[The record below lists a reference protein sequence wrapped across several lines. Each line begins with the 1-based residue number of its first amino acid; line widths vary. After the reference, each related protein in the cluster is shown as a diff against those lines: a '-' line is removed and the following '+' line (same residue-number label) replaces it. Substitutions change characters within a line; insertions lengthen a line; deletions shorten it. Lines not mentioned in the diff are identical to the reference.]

1 MDKRKPLSIEKP
13 KHFGHS
19 LGRLL
24 KYLRKYWAGIIVS
37 FVLAIIGV
45 LASLLGPKVLQ
56 IIMEEIVSATNNQV
70 AINFARVGT
79 IAGILIALFMV
90 SGFLQFVQY
99 NILAIITARVSKKM
113 RGDISSKINRLPLA
127 YFDKRSYGDVL
138 SCITNDIDTIG
149 QTLNQSLSNILS
161 SVIMLTGLIV
171 MMFVTSW
178 ELTLI
183 TLAMTPLTII
193 LLAIIV
199 KFSQKFFRE
208 QQNSLGAIN
217 GHVEEIFS
225 AHSVVKVYGGKSKA
239 LEKFDDINGKLYKSG
254 YLSQFLS
261 GLMQPIMMFVA
272 NLMVVVVAIV
282 GIIMAT
288 KDPIFIATLVIF
300 VIYVKNLNHPIS
312 QLASITSTLQSTA
325 AAAERVFDLLE
336 ADEQSEDV
344 APRGSV
350 DVANIK
356 GNIVFENVG
365 FGYDADRE
373 IIHDFNLEVNTGEQ
387 IAIVG
392 PTGAGKT
399 TLVNLLMRFYEVGK
413 GSIKVDGISL
423 AEMNRHDVRS
433 IFGMVLQDTWL
444 FNGTIRE
451 NLKFGKDISDEEMF
465 KVTKACKIDHFIR
478 ALPNGYDMV
487 LDENSNISQGQKQ
500 LFTIARAM
508 LENAPVLIL
517 DEATSSVDTRTELLI
532 QEAMDKLTED
542 RTSFVI
548 AHRLSTIKNASK
560 ILVMRDGNIVEIGTH
575 NELLEKGG
583 FYSELYNSQFAE

>member
-1 MDKRKPLSIEKP
+1 MDKKKPLSIEKP

-79 IAGILIALFMV
+79 IAGILIALFVV
-90 SGFLQFVQY
+90 SGFLQFLQY
-99 NILAIITARVSKKM
+99 NILAVITARVSKKM

-336 ADEQSEDV
+336 ADEQSEDT

-350 DVANIK
+350 DVASVK

-365 FGYDADRE
+365 FGYDTDRE
-373 IIHDFNLEVNTGEQ
+373 IIHDFNLEVNSGEQ

-465 KVTKACKIDHFIR
+465 KVTKACKIDHFIK

>member
-465 KVTKACKIDHFIR
+465 KVTKACKIDHFIK

-575 NELLEKGG
+575 NELLEKDG

>member
-56 IIMEEIVSATNNQV
+56 IIMEEIVSATNNHV

-208 QQNSLGAIN
+208 QQNSLGAMN

-336 ADEQSEDV
+336 ADEQSEDT

-350 DVANIK
+350 DVASVK

-465 KVTKACKIDHFIR
+465 KVTKACKIDHFIK

>member
-1 MDKRKPLSIEKP
+1 MDKKKPISIEKP

-24 KYLRKYWAGIIVS
+24 KYLRKYWAAIIVS

-79 IAGILIALFMV
+79 IAGILIALFVV
-90 SGFLQFVQY
+90 SGFLQFLQY
-99 NILAIITARVSKKM
+99 NILAVITARVSKKM

-336 ADEQSEDV
+336 ADEQSEDT

-350 DVANIK
+350 DVASVK

-373 IIHDFNLEVNTGEQ
+373 IIHDFNLEVNSGEQ

-413 GSIKVDGISL
+413 GCIRVDGINL

-465 KVTKACKIDHFIR
+465 KVTKACKIDHFIK

>member
-1 MDKRKPLSIEKP
+1 MDNKKPINIEKP
-13 KHFGHS
+13 KRFGHS

-24 KYLRKYWAGIIVS
+24 KYLKKYWAGIIVS

-79 IAGILIALFMV
+79 IAGILIGLFFV

-99 NILAIITARVSKKM
+99 NILAVITARVSKKM

-183 TLAMTPLTII
+183 TLAMTPITII

-239 LEKFDDINGKLYKSG
+239 LDKFDNINGRLYRSG

-288 KDPIFIATLVIF
+288 KNPIFIATLVIF

-336 ADEQSEDV
+336 ADEQSEDI
-344 APRGSV
+344 APRGSINL
-350 DVANIK
+350 ASITGK
-356 GNIVFENVG
+356 ILFENVA
-365 FGYDADRE
+365 FGYTEERE
-373 IIHDFNLEVNTGEQ
+373 IIHDFNLSVNPGEQ

-399 TLVNLLMRFYEVGK
+399 TLVNLLMRFYELGK

-423 AEMNRHDVRS
+423 ADMNRHDVRS

-451 NLKFGKDISDEEMF
+451 NLKFGKDITDEEMF
-465 KVTKACKIDHFIR
+465 KVTKACKIDHFIK

-575 NELLEKGG
+575 KELLEKGG

>member
-1 MDKRKPLSIEKP
+1 MANRKQMSVEKP
-13 KHFGHS
+13 KRFGHS
-19 LGRLL
+19 LNRLF

-56 IIMEEIVSATNNQV
+56 IIMEEIVSATNNQI

-79 IAGILIALFMV
+79 IAGILIALFIV
-90 SGFLQFVQY
+90 SSFLQFVQY

-239 LEKFDDINGKLYKSG
+239 LNKFDDINGRLYKSG

-288 KDPIFIATLVIF
+288 DNPIFIATLVIF

-336 ADEQSEDV
+336 ADEQSVDT

-350 DVANIK
+350 DVASIK
-356 GNIVFENVG
+356 GNIVFENIA
-365 FGYDADRE
+365 FGYDEDRE
-373 IIHDFNLEVNTGEQ
+373 IIHDFSLEVNSGEQ

-423 AEMNRHDVRS
+423 ADMNRHDVRS

-532 QEAMDKLTED
+532 QEAMDKLTEN

-575 NELLEKGG
+575 NDLLEKGG

>member
-1 MDKRKPLSIEKP
+1 MDKKKPLSIEKP

-45 LASLLGPKVLQ
+45 LAALLSPRILQ

-79 IAGILIALFMV
+79 IAGILIALSVV
-90 SGFLQFVQY
+90 SGFLQFLQY
-99 NILAIITARVSKKM
+99 NILAVITARVSKKM

-336 ADEQSEDV
+336 ADEQSEDT

-373 IIHDFNLEVNTGEQ
+373 IIHDFNLEVSTGEQ

-465 KVTKACKIDHFIR
+465 KVTKACKIDHFIE

>member
-1 MDKRKPLSIEKP
+1 MDKKKSISIEKP

-24 KYLRKYWAGIIVS
+24 KYLRRYWAGIIVS

-79 IAGILIALFMV
+79 IAGILIALFVV
-90 SGFLQFVQY
+90 SGFLQFLQY

-161 SVIMLTGLIV
+161 SVILLTGLIV

-239 LEKFDDINGKLYKSG
+239 LDKFDDINGKLYKSG

-272 NLMVVVVAIV
+272 NLMVVVVATV

-336 ADEQSEDV
+336 ADEQSEDT
-344 APRGSV
+344 ATRGSV
-350 DVANIK
+350 DVASVK

-373 IIHDFNLEVNTGEQ
+373 IIHDFNLEVNSGEQ

-451 NLKFGKDISDEEMF
+451 NLKFGKEISDEEMF
-465 KVTKACKIDHFIR
+465 KVTRACKIDHFIR

-575 NELLEKGG
+575 NELLDKGG

>member
-1 MDKRKPLSIEKP
+1 MDKKKSISIEKP

-90 SGFLQFVQY
+90 SGFLQFLQY

-239 LEKFDDINGKLYKSG
+239 LDKFDDINGKLYKSG

-336 ADEQSEDV
+336 ADEQSKDT

-350 DVANIK
+350 DVASVK

-365 FGYDADRE
+365 FGYDVDRE
-373 IIHDFNLEVNTGEQ
+373 IIHDFNLEVNSGEQ

-465 KVTKACKIDHFIR
+465 KVTRACKIDHFIR

-575 NELLEKGG
+575 NELLDKGG
-583 FYSELYNSQFAE
+583 FYSELYNSQFVE

>member
-336 ADEQSEDV
+336 ADEQSEDT

-465 KVTKACKIDHFIR
+465 KVTKACKIDHFIK

>member
-1 MDKRKPLSIEKP
+1 MANRKPMSIEKP

-19 LGRLL
+19 LNRLF

-79 IAGILIALFMV
+79 IAGILIGLFFV

-99 NILAIITARVSKKM
+99 NILAVITARVSKKM

-239 LEKFDDINGKLYKSG
+239 LDKFDNINGKLYKSG

-288 KDPIFIATLVIF
+288 DNPIFIATLVIF

-336 ADEQSEDV
+336 ADEQSEDT

-350 DVANIK
+350 DVASITGK
-356 GNIVFENVG
+356 IAFENVA
-365 FGYDADRE
+365 FGYNEDRE
-373 IIHDFNLEVNTGEQ
+373 IIHDFNLSVNAGEQ

-423 AEMNRHDVRS
+423 SDMNRHDVRS

-548 AHRLSTIKNASK
+548 AHRLSTIKNANK

>member
-1 MDKRKPLSIEKP
+1 MDKKKPISIEKP
-13 KHFGHS
+13 KRFGHS

-24 KYLRKYWAGIIVS
+24 KYLKKYWAGIIVS

-79 IAGILIALFMV
+79 IAGILIGLLFV

-99 NILAIITARVSKKM
+99 NILAVITARVSKKM

-161 SVIMLTGLIV
+161 SVILLTGLIV

-183 TLAMTPLTII
+183 TLAMTPITII

-239 LEKFDDINGKLYKSG
+239 LDKFDNINGKLYKSG

-336 ADEQSEDV
+336 ADEQSEDT
-344 APRGSV
+344 APRGSI
-350 DVANIK
+350 DLASITGK
-356 GNIVFENVG
+356 ILFENVA
-365 FGYDADRE
+365 FGYTEERE
-373 IIHDFNLEVNTGEQ
+373 IIHDFNLSVNPGEQ

-423 AEMNRHDVRS
+423 ADMNRHDVRS

-465 KVTKACKIDHFIR
+465 KVTKACKIDHFIK

>member
-1 MDKRKPLSIEKP
+1 MDKKKPISIEKP

-79 IAGILIALFMV
+79 IAGILIALFIV

-239 LEKFDDINGKLYKSG
+239 LDKFDDINGKLYKSG

-288 KDPIFIATLVIF
+288 KNPIFIATLVIF

-336 ADEQSEDV
+336 ADEQSEDT
-344 APRGSV
+344 ASRGSV
-350 DVANIK
+350 DVANVK
-356 GNIVFENVG
+356 GNIVFENVA

-373 IIHDFNLEVNTGEQ
+373 IIHDFNLAVNSGEQ

-413 GSIKVDGISL
+413 GSIRVDGISL
-423 AEMNRHDVRS
+423 AEMNRHDARS

-465 KVTKACKIDHFIR
+465 KVTRACKIDHFIR

-532 QEAMDKLTED
+532 QEAMDKLTEN

-575 NELLEKGG
+575 NELLKEGG

>member
-1 MDKRKPLSIEKP
+1 MDKKKPISAEKP

-24 KYLRKYWAGIIVS
+24 KYLKKYWAGIIVS

-45 LASLLGPKVLQ
+45 LAALLSPRVLQ

-79 IAGILIALFMV
+79 IAGILIALSIV

-288 KDPIFIATLVIF
+288 KDPIFIATLVVF

-350 DVANIK
+350 DVTSIK
-356 GNIVFENVG
+356 GNILFENVA
-365 FGYDADRE
+365 FGYDADRV
-373 IIHDFNLEVNTGEQ
+373 IIHDFNLEVNSGEQ

-413 GSIKVDGISL
+413 GCIKVDGINL

-465 KVTKACKIDHFIR
+465 KVTKACKIDHFIK

-532 QEAMDKLTED
+532 QEAMDKLTKD

>member
-1 MDKRKPLSIEKP
+1 MDKKKPLSIEKP

-24 KYLRKYWAGIIVS
+24 KYLRKYWAAIIVS

-79 IAGILIALFMV
+79 IAGILIALFVV
-90 SGFLQFVQY
+90 SGFLQFLQY
-99 NILAIITARVSKKM
+99 NILAVITARVSKKM

-336 ADEQSEDV
+336 ADEQSEDT

-350 DVANIK
+350 DVASVK

-365 FGYDADRE
+365 FGYDTDRE
-373 IIHDFNLEVNTGEQ
+373 IIHDFNLEVNSGEQ

-465 KVTKACKIDHFIR
+465 KVTKACKIDHFIK

>member
-1 MDKRKPLSIEKP
+1 MDKKKSISIEKP

-90 SGFLQFVQY
+90 SGFLQFLQY

-239 LEKFDDINGKLYKSG
+239 LDKFDDINGKLYKSG

-336 ADEQSEDV
+336 ADEQSEDT

-350 DVANIK
+350 DVASVK

-373 IIHDFNLEVNTGEQ
+373 IIHDFNLVVNSGEQ

-423 AEMNRHDVRS
+423 AEINRHDVRS

-465 KVTKACKIDHFIR
+465 KVTRACKIDHFIR

-575 NELLEKGG
+575 NELLDKGG
-583 FYSELYNSQFAE
+583 FYSDLYNSQFAE

>member
-1 MDKRKPLSIEKP
+1 MDKKKPISIEKP

-24 KYLRKYWAGIIVS
+24 KYLRKYWAAIIVS

-79 IAGILIALFMV
+79 IAGILIALFVV
-90 SGFLQFVQY
+90 SGFLQFLQY
-99 NILAIITARVSKKM
+99 NILAVITARVSKKM

-336 ADEQSEDV
+336 ADEQSEDT

-350 DVANIK
+350 DVASVK
-356 GNIVFENVG
+356 GNIIFENVG

-373 IIHDFNLEVNTGEQ
+373 IIHDFNLEVNSGEQ

-413 GSIKVDGISL
+413 GCIRVDGINL

-465 KVTKACKIDHFIR
+465 KVTKACKIDHFIK

>member
-465 KVTKACKIDHFIR
+465 KVTKACKIDHFIK

>member
-208 QQNSLGAIN
+208 QQNSLGAMN

-336 ADEQSEDV
+336 ADEQSEDT

-350 DVANIK
+350 DVASVK

-365 FGYDADRE
+365 FGYDTDRE
-373 IIHDFNLEVNTGEQ
+373 IIHDFNLEVNSGEQ

-413 GSIKVDGISL
+413 GCIKVDGISL

-465 KVTKACKIDHFIR
+465 KVTKACKIDHFIK

>member
-1 MDKRKPLSIEKP
+1 MANRKQMSVEKP

-19 LGRLL
+19 LNRLF
-24 KYLRKYWAGIIVS
+24 KYLRKYWAAIIVS

-56 IIMEEIVSATNNQV
+56 IIMEEIVSATNNQI

-79 IAGILIALFMV
+79 IAGILIALFAV

-161 SVIMLTGLIV
+161 SIIMLTGLIV

-239 LEKFDDINGKLYKSG
+239 LNKFDDINGRLYKSG

-288 KDPIFIATLVIF
+288 ENPIFIATLVIF

-336 ADEQSEDV
+336 ADEQSVDS

-350 DVANIK
+350 NVACINGDIA
-356 GNIVFENVG
+356 FENVA
-365 FGYDADRE
+365 FGYDEDRE
-373 IIHDFNLEVNTGEQ
+373 IIHDFSLEVNSGEQ

-423 AEMNRHDVRS
+423 ADMNRHDVRS

-451 NLKFGKDISDEEMF
+451 NLKFGKDIPDDEMF

-532 QEAMDKLTED
+532 QEAMDKLTEN

-583 FYSELYNSQFAE
+583 FYTELYNSQFAE

>member
-1 MDKRKPLSIEKP
+1 MANRKQMSVEKP

-19 LGRLL
+19 LNRLF
-24 KYLRKYWAGIIVS
+24 KYLRKYWAAIIVS

-56 IIMEEIVSATNNQV
+56 IIMEEIVSATNNQI

-79 IAGILIALFMV
+79 IAGILIALFAV

-161 SVIMLTGLIV
+161 SIIMLTGLIV

-239 LEKFDDINGKLYKSG
+239 LNKFDDINGRLYKSG

-288 KDPIFIATLVIF
+288 DNPIFIATLVIF

-336 ADEQSEDV
+336 ADEQSVDS

-350 DVANIK
+350 NVACIK
-356 GNIVFENVG
+356 GDIAFENVA
-365 FGYDADRE
+365 FGYDEDRE
-373 IIHDFNLEVNTGEQ
+373 IIHDFNLLVNSGEQ

-423 AEMNRHDVRS
+423 ADMNRHDVRS

-451 NLKFGKDISDEEMF
+451 NLKFGKDIPDDEMF

-532 QEAMDKLTED
+532 QEAMDKLTEN

>member
-1 MDKRKPLSIEKP
+1 MDKKKSISIEKP

-90 SGFLQFVQY
+90 SGFLQFLQY

-239 LEKFDDINGKLYKSG
+239 LDKFDDINGKLYKSG

-336 ADEQSEDV
+336 ADEQSKDT

-350 DVANIK
+350 DVASVK

-365 FGYDADRE
+365 FGYDVDRE
-373 IIHDFNLEVNTGEQ
+373 IIHDFNLEVNSGEQ

-465 KVTKACKIDHFIR
+465 KVTRACKIDHFIR

-575 NELLEKGG
+575 NELLDKGG